1 MLVLDKLS
9 ESCLRICL
17 MCIVVVNVGYSMEN
31 EYIINFKEESVKIV
45 IIKNI
50 LGYVVE
56 RRIARIWKR
65 IVGPFD

>member
-1 MLVLDKLS
+1 
-9 ESCLRICL
+9 

-31 EYIINFKEESVKIV
+31 EYIIDFKEESVKIV

-50 LGYVVE
+50 LGYVAE